1 MKRYVGTA
9 SVRELSRGLNTM
21 VFVPWEDVHDHVLNQ
36 GTDKM
41 DFFVKG

>member
-1 MKRYVGTA
+1 MKRYVGTD

-41 DFFVKG
+41 DFFVTG